1 MVEKVNFGL
10 SKVPKKEKDKMVT
23 DLFTSVSEKY
33 DLMNDLMSF
42 GIHRLWKDKMVK
54 ICSPQNGFNIL
65 DIAVGSGD
73 IALRL
78 LRKNKNISLTCLDN
92 NQKML
97 EICRKKLIDKGY
109 IKNIEFVLSSAENL
123 SLKENQFDLATIA
136 FGMRN
141 FTDYSQALQS
151 IYKVLKPG
159 GKLVIMEFCNPR
171 NKYYRELFEK
181 YTFNIIPKLG
191 ELVANDYENYNYLA
205 ESIKSYPTPSKIT
218 AMMNNSQY
226 INTRHIYLLGDIVT
240 IHIGFKN

>member
-54 ICSPQNGFNIL
+54 ICSPQDGFNIL

-123 SLKENQFDLATIA
+123 SLEENQFDLVTIA

-171 NKYYRELFEK
+171 NKYF
-181 YTFNIIPKLG
+181 
-191 ELVANDYENYNYLA
+191 
-205 ESIKSYPTPSKIT
+205 
-218 AMMNNSQY
+218 
-226 INTRHIYLLGDIVT
+226 
-240 IHIGFKN
+240 

>member
-1 MVEKVNFGL
+1 M
-10 SKVPKKEKDKMVT
+10 
-23 DLFTSVSEKY
+23 
-33 DLMNDLMSF
+33 
-42 GIHRLWKDKMVK
+42 
-54 ICSPQNGFNIL
+54 
-65 DIAVGSGD
+65 
-73 IALRL
+73 
-78 LRKNKNISLTCLDN
+78 
-92 NQKML
+92 
-97 EICRKKLIDKGY
+97 
-109 IKNIEFVLSSAENL
+109 SSAENL
-123 SLKENQFDLATIA
+123 SLEENQFDLVTIA

-159 GKLVIMEFCNPR
+159 GRLVIMEFCNPR
-171 NKYYRELFEK
+171 NKYFRELFEK

-226 INTRHIYLLGDIVT
+226 INARHIYLLGDIVT